1 MRYTTNI
8 KEILQR
14 IISGSELTTSYT
26 DNKKTISLAWIDK
39 SKEDSLEIPY
49 NIAEWFIINGIVS
62 ECSGNMI
69 LGEMSYY
76 SSL

>member
-14 IISGSELTTSYT
+14 IIAGSELTTSYS
-26 DNKKTISLAWIDK
+26 DNNTVSLAWIDK

-49 NIAEWFIINGIVS
+49 NIAEWFIINEIVS

-69 LGEMSYY
+69 LGEMSYF
-76 SSL
+76 SAL